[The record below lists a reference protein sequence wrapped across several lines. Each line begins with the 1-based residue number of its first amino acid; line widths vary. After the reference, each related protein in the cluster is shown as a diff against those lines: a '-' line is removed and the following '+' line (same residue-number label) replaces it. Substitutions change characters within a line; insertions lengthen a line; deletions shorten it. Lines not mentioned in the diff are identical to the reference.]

1 MKISLN
7 WSVDGV
13 VDEQRYF
20 CSTSPIDINNLPPPK
35 AVLSGLLR
43 EFSDVEIS
51 ADTTYYIRISAKK
64 GSIEKIS
71 QEVEVTTSSGDI
83 HFDKVLFLIF
93 ADAATYPSKNI
104 VDITSR
110 STIIV
115 GTPAEIVNTNG
126 SKYDDGALKIDAY
139 KGNGGLQIT
148 TPSNIGLSDFT
159 LEFHMKCE
167 VFFDGWVLKVGGMYA
182 VGGDEQSTIS
192 IQSLSGSNIRVRL
205 INQLNVSIDL
215 YPAATISSSE
225 FNHVCLMR
233 KSGYIYFFIDGV
245 LISSN
250 KNPSH
255 SNLNIN
261 NKIFFGLKEV
271 VAYINS
277 IRMTTVARYSETG
290 FTPPSEKYPSI

>member
-20 CSTSPIDINNLPPPK
+20 CSTTPIDINNLPPPK

-43 EFSDVEIS
+43 EFSDVEIA

-64 GSIEKIS
+64 GNVEKIS
-71 QEVEVTTSSGDI
+71 QEVEVVTSSGDI

-110 STIIV
+110 STIV
-115 GTPAEIVNTNG
+115 VDTPAEIVNTG
-126 SKYDDGALKIDAY
+126 GVKYDDGAIKIDGS
-139 KGNGGLQIT
+139 KGDGGLQIT

-159 LEFHMKCE
+159 FEFHMKRA
-167 VFFDGWVLKVGGMYA
+167 VFFDGWFLKIGGELA
-182 VGGDEQSTIS
+182 IGGYDRSTIS
-192 IQSLSGSNIRVRL
+192 IQSLSGGSIRVAL
-205 INQLNVSIDL
+205 INKNNQRVDL
-215 YPAATISSSE
+215 YPAVLISSSE

-233 KSGYIYFFIDGV
+233 KSGYIYLFIDGV

-250 KNPSH
+250 ENPSY
-255 SNLNIN
+255 SDLNIN

-271 VAYINS
+271 TAYFNS